1 MRIVGSYILQQQKG
15 NQKKVRA
22 SRSDS
27 RLPTRKKKKRFIFD
41 RNLLDLIGSLLPAH
55 AVRSFRLRSESEK
68 SEDCSHQKNSFGGE
82 IVELA
87 KMRRA
92 VNVHCSLLAFN
103 HRPPRDDRARSQT
116 GDKKSREDFAGGK
129 GTGGTPLLDFLKPLK
144 EDSRAA
150 LLE

>member
-1 MRIVGSYILQQQKG
+1 
-15 NQKKVRA
+15 
-22 SRSDS
+22 
-27 RLPTRKKKKRFIFD
+27 
-41 RNLLDLIGSLLPAH
+41 
-55 AVRSFRLRSESEK
+55 
-68 SEDCSHQKNSFGGE
+68 
-82 IVELA
+82 
-87 KMRRA
+87 MRRA
-92 VNVHCSLLAFN
+92 ANVHCSLLAFN